1 MIESEG
7 GKMKNRTGLTRERI
21 LSLLREHE
29 IMLRKY
35 TVRKMGLFGSYARN
49 EARKSSDVDLI
60 VEFKEPTFD
69 NFMDLTSYLE
79 KLLGRKIE
87 VLTPEG
93 VKSIRVKAVAHR
105 IKESTIYV

>member
-1 MIESEG
+1 M
-7 GKMKNRTGLTRERI
+7 GLTRERI

-29 IMLRKY
+29 TTLKKY

-49 EARKSSDVDLI
+49 EARKDSDVDLI
-60 VEFKEPTFD
+60 VEFEEPTFD

-105 IKESTIYV
+105 IKESAIYV